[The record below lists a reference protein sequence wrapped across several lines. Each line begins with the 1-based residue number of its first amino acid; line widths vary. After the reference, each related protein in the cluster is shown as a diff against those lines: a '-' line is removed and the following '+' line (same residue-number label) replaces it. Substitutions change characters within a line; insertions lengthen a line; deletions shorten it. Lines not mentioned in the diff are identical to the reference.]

1 MTLNSAPE
9 YIRYCPRCATPM
21 IDRQVGDKIRR
32 ACPNCGHI
40 HFTDP
45 KVGVGV
51 VVLANDRILL
61 IKRAMHPNRGKWSL
75 PAGYLDYGEDPQETA
90 AREVLEETNLQ
101 VVINGLVDV
110 YYNAQVLEQGG
121 ASIFILYRA
130 QLVNGRLK
138 AGDDAD
144 DAAFFGPGELPELA
158 FDSTRDAVATWLHEL
173 RGKAGEN

>member
-1 MTLNSAPE
+1 MTLNSAPD

-21 IDRQVGDKIRR
+21 INQQVGDKMRR
-32 ACPNCGHI
+32 ACPSCGHI

-51 VVLANDRILL
+51 VVLADDEILL
-61 IKRAMHPNRGKWSL
+61 IKRSFHPNRGKWSL

-101 VVINGLVDV
+101 VAISELVGV

-130 QLVNGRLK
+130 QLVDGELR

-144 DAAFFGPGELPELA
+144 DAAFFGPDNLPELA
-158 FDSTRDAVATWLHEL
+158 FDSTRDAVTLWLAEKDGSSGH
-173 RGKAGEN
+173 